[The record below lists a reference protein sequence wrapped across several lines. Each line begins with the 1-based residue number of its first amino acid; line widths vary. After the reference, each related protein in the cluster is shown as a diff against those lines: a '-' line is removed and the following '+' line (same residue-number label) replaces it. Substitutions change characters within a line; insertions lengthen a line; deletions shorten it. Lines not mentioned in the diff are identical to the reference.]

1 MTVLNATRIALH
13 ALGRNKLRSILTALG
28 IIIGVGS
35 LIALISI
42 GHGARA
48 EVEKQVASLGK
59 NVIQVKAGSITKNS
73 VSLGMDSSSGLSL
86 GDADAIRREISD
98 VVAVSPE
105 VKIKAQVVA
114 GNRNWRTEV
123 YGNSIDYFTIRQWKT
138 VKGEI
143 FTEQDDRGAGKVAVI
158 GSVAAEELFGED
170 DPIGELIR
178 IQNVPFTVVGV
189 LAPKGV
195 SASGSDQDDSIIV
208 PCSTAIRQLVGK
220 QTGLRRIYVQA
231 ASLEVL
237 PKVEKKVGE
246 LLLQLH
252 RVAIEAASEAKV
264 DDFFKVTSQL
274 EIAESATETS
284 RTMTLLL
291 SLIAS
296 VSLVVGGIGIM
307 NIMLV
312 SVTERTREIGI
323 RLAIGAHRRDILR
336 QFLIE
341 AFVLSVL
348 GGVIGIALGAGT
360 AALLTELAA
369 WPTQISADAVLIAF
383 VFSAAVGIFFGFWPA
398 LKASRLDPIEALRYE

>member
-13 ALGRNKLRSILTALG
+13 ALGRNKLRSVLTALG

-35 LIALISI
+35 LIALMSV

-73 VSLGMDSSSGLSL
+73 VSLGNDSSAGLSL
-86 GDADAIRREISD
+86 GDADAIREIPD

-105 VKIKAQVVA
+105 VKVKAQVVA
-114 GNRNWRTEV
+114 GNRNWRTDI

-138 VKGEI
+138 IKGEI
-143 FTEQDDRGAGKVAVI
+143 FTEQDDRGGGKVAVI
-158 GSVAAEELFGED
+158 GTIAAEELFGED
-170 DPIGELIR
+170 DPIGEVIR

-252 RVAIEAASEAKV
+252 RVAIEAASDAKA

-274 EIAESATETS
+274 EIAAYATETS

-348 GGVIGIALGAGT
+348 GGVMGIAVGTGT
-360 AALLTELAA
+360 AALLTEFAN

-398 LKASRLDPIEALRYE
+398 RKASRLDPIEALRYE